1 MGMEVLLF
9 ACFVVPVALLA
20 IDLWTSPKH
29 SAPSKP
35 L

>member
-9 ACFVVPVALLA
+9 VCFAVPVALLA

-29 SAPSKP
+29 GSKSA
-35 L
+35 